1 MRYRSIAYILLGIA
15 GITVIATV
23 PFMASYYYEY
33 VNYPFVVEER
43 DIYLFFFNGD
53 WSYQH
58 TINGETTL
66 LDFENT
72 WWGSFYQPFVATL
85 MMLGMALGILTGG
98 ILLFSDLD
106 DRIRISGGITSITGG
121 ILGLVGSL
129 SWIPFGKYIV
139 TNGPSP
145 RTDYFFVGFY
155 LAIAFSFAFLVIG
168 LVYTITSIVRLV
180 KNPNFYVRKPKVKK
194 VTRFDDSLDFEPTTT
209 SYGKQFGSYITETQA
224 VSTSQS
230 VPRTDQGVQ
239 AQLPSN
245 IKRMSIIAS
254 AVAASNFLLL
264 FLVPFIVYSYDDSS
278 FEQFRVNI
286 FLDGRFRAKTVFDGE
301 VDIET
306 GHMANLFTEGY
317 PSYISELVT
326 IGLCLV
332 LLAFIQKLFE
342 NTRVS
347 QIVNNSMIIGGSS
360 LGLASLL
367 GYLKFGNQVIIDLT
381 YGPDELAT
389 YSAGLYINCLLFAGY
404 LGLGIYLMTKIT
416 DKGSVPSSK
425 YYLEDE
431 DPFTRSIRQS
441 EAAIDSSP
449 TIVDDVGGYSY
460 DFDESGKDIRTSDI
474 IYQRKSQIAT
484 LKELVGNKEEVDI
497 NLLHMVSQISISTI
511 KEIAVEDLAMIV
523 INGKLITQQKQNEI
537 NAAKK
542 AAKKAA
548 AAKKKKKKTTKK

>member
-1 MRYRSIAYILLGIA
+1 VRYRAIAYILLGIA

-23 PFMASYYYEY
+23 PFMASYYYQY
-33 VNYPFVVEER
+33 VNFPFEVEER
-43 DIYLFFFNGD
+43 DIYLVFFNGD

-66 LDFENT
+66 QDFENS
-72 WWGSFYQPFVATL
+72 WWGSYYQPFVATL

-106 DRIRISGGITSITGG
+106 DRIRITGGITSLTGG
-121 ILGLVGSL
+121 ALGLIGSL
-129 SWIPFGKYIV
+129 SWIPFGRYV
-139 TNGPSP
+139 ANYGPSP
-145 RTDYFFVGFY
+145 STDYFFVGFY
-155 LAIAFSFAFLVIG
+155 LTIAFSFAFLVVG

-194 VTRFDDSLDFEPTTT
+194 VTRFDDIIDSTYEPTTT
-209 SYGKQFGSYITETQA
+209 SYGKQFGSYVSETQV
-224 VSTSQS
+224 VSTPQYTPSI
-230 VPRTDQGVQ
+230 DQRVQ
-239 AQLPSN
+239 AQTQSN
-245 IKRMSIIAS
+245 IKRISIIVS

-264 FLVPFIVYSYDDSS
+264 FLVPFIIYQEDGSFYDL
-278 FEQFRVNI
+278 FRVNI
-286 FLDGRFRAKTVFDGE
+286 FLDGRFRLKAIYNGE
-301 VDIET
+301 VEIET
-306 GHMANLFTEGY
+306 GHMANIFTEGY
-317 PSYISELVT
+317 PSYISVLAT

-332 LLAFIQKLFE
+332 LLGFIQKLFV

-347 QIVNNSMIIGGSS
+347 QIYNNSMIIGGSA
-360 LGLASLL
+360 LGLSSLL

-381 YGPDELAT
+381 YGADELAT

-416 DKGSVPSSK
+416 DMGPIPSTKS
-425 YYLEDE
+425 YLEDE

-441 EAAIDSSP
+441 ETIGDSIP
-449 TIVDDVGGYSY
+449 TIVDDIGGYSF
-460 DFDESGKDIRTSDI
+460 DFEENAKAIKTSDLV
-474 IYQRKSQIAT
+474 YQRQSQIAT

-523 INGKLITQQKQNEI
+523 IDGKLITQQKQNEI

-548 AAKKKKKKTTKK
+548 AKKKKKAAKK

>member
-317 PSYISELVT
+317 PSYISVLVT

>member
-1 MRYRSIAYILLGIA
+1 MRYRAIAYILLGIA

-23 PFMASYYYEY
+23 PFMASYYYQY
-33 VNYPFVVEER
+33 VNFPFEVEER
-43 DIYLFFFNGD
+43 DIYLVFFNGD

-66 LDFENT
+66 QDFENS
-72 WWGSFYQPFVATL
+72 WWGSYYQPFVATL

-106 DRIRISGGITSITGG
+106 DRIRITGGITSLTGG
-121 ILGLVGSL
+121 ALGLIGSL
-129 SWIPFGKYIV
+129 SWIPFGRYV
-139 TNGPSP
+139 ANYGPSP
-145 RTDYFFVGFY
+145 STDYFFVGFY
-155 LAIAFSFAFLVIG
+155 LTIAFSFAFLVVG

-194 VTRFDDSLDFEPTTT
+194 VTRFDDIIDSTYEPTTT
-209 SYGKQFGSYITETQA
+209 SYGKQFGSYVSETQV
-224 VSTSQS
+224 VSTPQYTPSI
-230 VPRTDQGVQ
+230 DQRVQ
-239 AQLPSN
+239 AQTQSN
-245 IKRMSIIAS
+245 IKRISIIVS

-264 FLVPFIVYSYDDSS
+264 FLVPFIIYQEDGSFYDL
-278 FEQFRVNI
+278 FRVNI
-286 FLDGRFRAKTVFDGE
+286 FLDGRFRLKAIYNGE
-301 VDIET
+301 VEIET
-306 GHMANLFTEGY
+306 GHMANIFTEGY
-317 PSYISELVT
+317 PSYISVLAT

-332 LLAFIQKLFE
+332 LLGFIQKLFV

-347 QIVNNSMIIGGSS
+347 QIYNNSMIIGGSA
-360 LGLASLL
+360 LGLSSLL

-381 YGPDELAT
+381 YGADELAT

-416 DKGSVPSSK
+416 DMGPIPSTKS
-425 YYLEDE
+425 YLEDE

-441 EAAIDSSP
+441 ETIGDSIP
-449 TIVDDVGGYSY
+449 TIVDDIGGYSF
-460 DFDESGKDIRTSDI
+460 DFEENAKAIKTSDLV
-474 IYQRKSQIAT
+474 YQRQSQIAT

-523 INGKLITQQKQNEI
+523 IDGKLITQQKQNEI

-548 AAKKKKKKTTKK
+548 AKKKKKAAKK